1 MGGIAETSVA
11 ARGVRRVMVPCGRN
25 TGVAPQRFW
34 HTCTWTCVQ
43 AGLAD
48 LVGSRLVGGIAEG
61 SVGARGLGYVML
73 ECTDRLNVV
82 LTLTQYPE

>member
-25 TGVAPQRFW
+25 TGVAPPIVW
-34 HTCTWTCVQ
+34 HTCTWTCEH

>member
-1 MGGIAETSVA
+1 
-11 ARGVRRVMVPCGRN
+11 
-25 TGVAPQRFW
+25 
-34 HTCTWTCVQ
+34 VQ

-73 ECTDRLNVV
+73 ECTDRLTVV